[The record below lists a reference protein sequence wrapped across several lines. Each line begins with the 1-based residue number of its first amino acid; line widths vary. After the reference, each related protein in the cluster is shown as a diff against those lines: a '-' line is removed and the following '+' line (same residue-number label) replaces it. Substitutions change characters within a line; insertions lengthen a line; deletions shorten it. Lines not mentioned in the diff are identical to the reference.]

1 MKKLEFVSIVVMML
15 LALCSCNKTEYQ
27 NVIPANATFV
37 AKVDTK
43 AIAEKGD
50 LPNCNG
56 I

>member
-15 LALCSCNKTEYQ
+15 VALCSCNKTEYQ

-37 AKVDTK
+37 AKVETK

-50 LPNCNG
+50 LANSQAV
-56 I
+56 